1 LSKRIG
7 GIFYGWVIVAACFF
21 AVMANAILLSFG
33 VFYKPLITQFG
44 WRAADVALAP
54 SILSVVYLVMVLPV
68 SWVYQKVS
76 IKVVVLVG
84 GILMGLGLAL
94 SSTITSLWQLYLFY
108 GIIAGV
114 GSSTIWVPFTSAIM
128 NWFDHKR
135 GIAMGIALSGYGL
148 GSLVAAPSLSY
159 IIETGGWRMAFLFS
173 GVATFLILFS
183 ASLVAKTSPKEIGLK
198 PYRSIQ
204 EMGHESFDESVA
216 SGNSSLH
223 KAIRTKPFW
232 LLYCLWI
239 SSQIVTSL
247 YTQHIVLFA
256 LGLGISFILGSLGL
270 GIIGLSSIIG
280 RFVVGFFLDR
290 VGIRRALLFCYLVTL
305 LSALLL
311 LVTRD
316 ALWLFL
322 FATLFGF
329 SFGGRSVL
337 EVPITSAFFG
347 LTHLAI
353 IVGALETAFG
363 VGGMIGPYLGGYAY
377 DVTGGY
383 SQVFLFCTLLAILSV
398 AIVVFLKP
406 SETSGIWTNG

>member
-1 LSKRIG
+1 
-7 GIFYGWVIVAACFF
+7 
-21 AVMANAILLSFG
+21 
-33 VFYKPLITQFG
+33 
-44 WRAADVALAP
+44 
-54 SILSVVYLVMVLPV
+54 
-68 SWVYQKVS
+68 
-76 IKVVVLVG
+76 
-84 GILMGLGLAL
+84 
-94 SSTITSLWQLYLFY
+94 
-108 GIIAGV
+108 
-114 GSSTIWVPFTSAIM
+114 
-128 NWFDHKR
+128 
-135 GIAMGIALSGYGL
+135 
-148 GSLVAAPSLSY
+148 
-159 IIETGGWRMAFLFS
+159 
-173 GVATFLILFS
+173 
-183 ASLVAKTSPKEIGLK
+183 
-198 PYRSIQ
+198 
-204 EMGHESFDESVA
+204 
-216 SGNSSLH
+216 
-223 KAIRTKPFW
+223 
-232 LLYCLWI
+232 
-239 SSQIVTSL
+239 
-247 YTQHIVLFA
+247 
-256 LGLGISFILGSLGL
+256 
-270 GIIGLSSIIG
+270 
-280 RFVVGFFLDR
+280 
-290 VGIRRALLFCYLVTL
+290 L

>member
-7 GIFYGWVIVAACFF
+7 GVFYGWVIVAASFF

-33 VFYKPLITQFG
+33 VFYKPLIAQFG

-54 SILSVVYLVMVLPV
+54 SILSVVYVVMVLPI
-68 SWVYQKVS
+68 SWVYQRLS
-76 IKVVVLVG
+76 IRLVVLVG

-128 NWFDHKR
+128 KWFDHKR
-135 GIAMGIALSGYGL
+135 GIAMGTALSGYGL

-159 IIETGGWRMAFLFS
+159 IIETSGWRMAFLLS

-183 ASLVAKTSPKEIGLK
+183 ASLVAKTSPEEIGLK

-204 EMGHESFDESVA
+204 TRDDHRESFDQSVA
-216 SGNSSLH
+216 IEESSFS
-223 KAIRTKPFW
+223 KAIRSKPFW
-232 LLYCLWI
+232 LMYCLWL

-247 YTQHIVLFA
+247 YTQHLVLFA
-256 LGLGISFILGSLGL
+256 LGLGISFILASLGL

-280 RFVVGFFLDR
+280 RFAIGLFLDR
-290 VGIRRALLFCYLVTL
+290 VGIRRALLFCYLIAL
-305 LSALLL
+305 LSASLL
-311 LVTRD
+311 LVTKD
-316 ALWLFL
+316 ALWLFV

-337 EVPITSAFFG
+337 EVPLTSGFFG
-347 LTHLAI
+347 LIHLAI

-363 VGGMIGPYLGGYAY
+363 VGGLIGPYLGGYAY
-377 DVTGGY
+377 DTTGGY
-383 SQVFLFCTLLAILSV
+383 SQVFLLCVLLAMLSV
-398 AIVVFLKP
+398 VLVVILKP
-406 SETSGIWTNG
+406 SKVRNLD

>member
-1 LSKRIG
+1 
-7 GIFYGWVIVAACFF
+7 
-21 AVMANAILLSFG
+21 MANAILLSFG
-33 VFYKPLITQFG
+33 VFFKPLITEFG

-54 SILSVVYLVMVLPV
+54 SILSIMYVVMVLPV

-76 IKVVVLVG
+76 IRLVVLGG
-84 GILMGLGLAL
+84 GILIGLGLAL

-108 GIIAGV
+108 GILAGV

-148 GSLVAAPSLSY
+148 GSLGAALSLSY
-159 IIETGGWRMAFLFS
+159 IIETAGWRMAFLLS

-183 ASLVAKTSPKEIGLK
+183 ASLVAKGSPGEIGLK

-204 EMGHESFDESVA
+204 EMDRESCGSVA
-216 SGNSSLH
+216 SVDTSFR
-223 KAIRTKPFW
+223 KAFRSKPFW
-232 LLYCLWI
+232 LLYCLWLF
-239 SSQIVTSL
+239 SQLVTSL

-256 LGLGISFILGSLGL
+256 LGLGIPFILASLGL

-290 VGIRRALLFCYLVTL
+290 VGIRLALLFCYLVTL
-305 LSALLL
+305 LSASLI

-347 LTHLAI
+347 LMHLAM

-363 VGGMIGPYLGGYAY
+363 VGGLIGPYLGGYAY
-377 DVTGGY
+377 DSTGGY
-383 SQVFLFCTLLAILSV
+383 NQVFIFCIFLALLSV

-406 SETSGIWTNG
+406 SEVPGIWTKS